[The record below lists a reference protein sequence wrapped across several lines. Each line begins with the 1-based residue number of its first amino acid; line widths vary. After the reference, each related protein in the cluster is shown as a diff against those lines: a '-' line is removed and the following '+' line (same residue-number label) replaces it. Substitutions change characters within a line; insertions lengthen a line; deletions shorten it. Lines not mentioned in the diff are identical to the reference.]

1 MMKTVCTFC
10 YGFKKH
16 NKAIIS
22 LIGRNART
30 QGKDK
35 KTENDTQID
44 KINER
49 SRRKNTIISR
59 KKVKLEETQSE

>member
-1 MMKTVCTFC
+1 MMKTVHTVC

-22 LIGRNART
+22 LKGRNART

-35 KTENDTQID
+35 KTENEI
-44 KINER
+44 
-49 SRRKNTIISR
+49 
-59 KKVKLEETQSE
+59 

>member
-1 MMKTVCTFC
+1 MMKTVCTVC

-22 LIGRNART
+22 LKGRNART

-35 KTENDTQID
+35 KMEKDTQID
-44 KINER
+44 EIDER
-49 SRRKNTIISR
+49 SRRKNIIINR
-59 KKVKLEETQSE
+59 KKVKLEESE

>member
-1 MMKTVCTFC
+1 MMKIVRTVC

-22 LIGRNART
+22 LKGRNART

-49 SRRKNTIISR
+49 SRRKNTISR

>member
-1 MMKTVCTFC
+1 MTKTVLTVC

-22 LIGRNART
+22 LKGRNART

-35 KTENDTQID
+35 KTEKDTP
-44 KINER
+44 
-49 SRRKNTIISR
+49 RKHSPKEQWAGYTNIR
-59 KKVKLEETQSE
+59 QKRL

>member
-1 MMKTVCTFC
+1 MMKTVLTVC

-22 LIGRNART
+22 LKGRNART

-35 KTENDTQID
+35 KMEKDTQID
-44 KINER
+44 EIDER
-49 SRRKNTIISR
+49 SRRKNIISNR
-59 KKVKLEETQSE
+59 KKVKLEEIE

>member
-1 MMKTVCTFC
+1 MMKTVHTVC

-22 LIGRNART
+22 LKGRNART

-44 KINER
+44 EINES
-49 SRRKNTIISR
+49 SRRKNIIINR
-59 KKVKLEETQSE
+59 KKVKLEESE

>member
-1 MMKTVCTFC
+1 MMKTICTVC
-10 YGFKKH
+10 YGIKKH

-22 LIGRNART
+22 LKGRNART

-44 KINER
+44 EINER
-49 SRRKNTIISR
+49 STRKNIIINR
-59 KKVKLEETQSE
+59 KKVKLEESE

>member
-1 MMKTVCTFC
+1 MMKIVRTVC

-22 LIGRNART
+22 LKGRNVRT

-49 SRRKNTIISR
+49 SRRKNTISR